1 MLYSIIPPIL
11 LVLSVIG
18 IIVFFIKKAP
28 AAEKLGTELEE
39 NGKAAAVE
47 LSDGTV
53 VVVEKDHGKPSAI
66 KQIWLAVLEGII
78 GMLRKFFLNSERSFG
93 KMIKKIREKKG
104 MRLEKRNDE
113 IKKKDNDIIEK
124 LNRYEARENSSP
136 EERQKAGVM
145 EMKKESSEEA
155 SMKPMLSDRV
165 AVPNSGMRKK
175 KEQEIKEHLENLL
188 IERIAMNPRDTEAY
202 ERLGE
207 YYFEMENYEHA
218 KDCFKQV
225 VKLDPTNRSVK
236 YKMKKLEVLL
246 SR

>member
-28 AAEKLGTELEE
+28 AAEKLGVELEK

-53 VVVEKDHGKPSAI
+53 VVVEKERRESSAI
-66 KQIWLAVLEGII
+66 KRVWLGMLEGII
-78 GMLRKFFLNSERSFG
+78 GMLRNFFLNSEKSFG
-93 KMIKKIREKKG
+93 KMIKEIREKRGERSERK
-104 MRLEKRNDE
+104 KNE

-124 LNRYEARENSSP
+124 LNRYEAKENASP
-136 EERQKAGVM
+136 LERPNDDLKVVEEDV
-145 EMKKESSEEA
+145 

>member
-28 AAEKLGTELEE
+28 AAEKLGAELEE

-47 LSDGTV
+47 LSDGTI
-53 VVVEKDHGKPSAI
+53 VVVEKGKGGSSAM
-66 KQIWLAVLEGII
+66 KRVWLGILEGII
-78 GMLRKFFLNSERSFG
+78 GMLRNFFLNSEKSFG
-93 KMIKKIREKKG
+93 KMIKDIREKRGERSERK
-104 MRLEKRNDE
+104 KNE
-113 IKKKDNDIIEK
+113 IRGKDNDIIEK
-124 LNRYEARENSSP
+124 LNSYEARESVSLS
-136 EERQKAGVM
+136 ERQDVNA
-145 EMKKESSEEA
+145 SEIKREQREDV